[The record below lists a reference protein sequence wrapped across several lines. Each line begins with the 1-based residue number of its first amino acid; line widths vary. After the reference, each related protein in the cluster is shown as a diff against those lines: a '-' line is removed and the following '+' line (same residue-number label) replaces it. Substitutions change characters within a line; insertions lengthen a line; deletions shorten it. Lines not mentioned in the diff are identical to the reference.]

1 MSQSNIVGD
10 PAISVDLD
18 VKINLSSCMCNF
30 LKFCLSIQYFPPRFG
45 VNVIKLSLSVFVGT
59 QQLICVLHLF

>member
-1 MSQSNIVGD
+1 
-10 PAISVDLD
+10 
-18 VKINLSSCMCNF
+18 MCNF

-45 VNVIKLSLSVFVGT
+45 VNVIKLSHSVFVGT